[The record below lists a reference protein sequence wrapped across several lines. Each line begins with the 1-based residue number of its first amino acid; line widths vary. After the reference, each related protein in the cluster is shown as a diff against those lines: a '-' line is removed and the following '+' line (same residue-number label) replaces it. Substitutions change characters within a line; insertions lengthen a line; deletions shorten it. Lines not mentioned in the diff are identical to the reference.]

1 MSTPIINAQMD
12 AINGSMATLKSDLTT
27 LRPLIKSLKETA
39 LNAYATESLSNQAI
53 ASFTD
58 GADNILLKALKVDIT
73 PIQKLNG
80 QASPYP
86 AGGGGN
92 LWSATA
98 NAVERGAISSSNGAE
113 TSSTTRLR
121 TTGFIAVSGSTEYT
135 ISVNS
140 AIGKVFVHEYKSDDS
155 YNYISENA
163 WKTPPY
169 TFTTQSTTA
178 KLRLVLAY
186 TDDSTIQ
193 TSAVEWIVVN
203 AGATAIPYSNI
214 CPITGWSAANVTRTG
229 KNLFDEPNTTVY
241 KRYMNASDKWMGD
254 ANSGSYAFPCKP
266 DTDYVISAHNDELT
280 IFRAGYVT
288 DDDLTNTGE
297 QVYSVTRLTGSGS
310 IQLHTGADATYII
323 VQCNAAIVN
332 AKNTQLQIEYSTTAS
347 AYEAYIGNT
356 YPISLGQTVYGGTLN
371 VKTGVLTIEY
381 AKKTMTGTGSNTGT
395 SFAGKASV
403 SNVDGYYAQFYQSNG
418 AANIP
423 LSDVIS
429 HIRCS
434 QAKVV
439 AYADSADV
447 ARAGTVA
454 FTWSTTTSTPV
465 RIQPRIYFPTSAGI
479 DTTEKANQFLA
490 DQYAAGTPVEYIYKL
505 ATPTTVQLTPTE
517 VKTVLGANNIWA
529 DTGDITE
536 ITIRC
541 DTALYLQKL
550 VG

>member
-12 AINGSMATLKSDLTT
+12 AINGSMAILKSDLTT
-27 LRPLIKSLKETA
+27 LRPLIKTLKETA
-39 LNAYATESLSNQAI
+39 FNAYATESLSNQAI

-58 GADNILLKALKVDIT
+58 GANNVPVKSLSVAVT
-73 PIQKLNG
+73 PVQNLNG
-80 QASPYP
+80 QANPYP
-86 AGGGGN
+86 AGGGKN
-92 LWSATA
+92 LSPLGSVTSASDGGVSRNNATIFENIVQGTTYTLSFDMLVSQSSSITDAQRLGVWINNGGTTLLRPPKTATGHQTVTFTASESGYLNFWCAA
-98 NAVERGAISSSNGAE
+98 NAYTASTKVIDHIQLEIGSE
-113 TSSTTRLR
+113 TS
-121 TTGFIAVSGSTEYT
+121 FA
-135 ISVNS
+135 
-140 AIGKVFVHEYKSDDS
+140 
-155 YNYISENA
+155 
-163 WKTPPY
+163 
-169 TFTTQSTTA
+169 
-178 KLRLVLAY
+178 
-186 TDDSTIQ
+186 
-193 TSAVEWIVVN
+193 
-203 AGATAIPYSNI
+203 PYSNI